1 MQDFFEEMNISVIT
15 NNQSKTKRQK
25 QCDQNPRKIRDNRN
39 RPIKG
44 PDKGVMRQK
53 SIQFEDFGKKLQSKK
68 KRNKNS
74 RN

>member
-1 MQDFFEEMNISVIT
+1 MQDFFEERNISVIT

-25 QCDQNPRKIRDNRN
+25 QRDQNPRKIRDNRN

-53 SIQFEDFGKKLQSKK
+53 YIVWGFWQKITK
-68 KRNKNS
+68 
-74 RN
+74 

>member
-53 SIQFEDFGKKLQSKK
+53 SI
-68 KRNKNS
+68 
-74 RN
+74 

>member
-1 MQDFFEEMNISVIT
+1 MQDFFEETNISVIT

-53 SIQFEDFGKKLQSKK
+53 YIVWGFWQKITK
-68 KRNKNS
+68 
-74 RN
+74 